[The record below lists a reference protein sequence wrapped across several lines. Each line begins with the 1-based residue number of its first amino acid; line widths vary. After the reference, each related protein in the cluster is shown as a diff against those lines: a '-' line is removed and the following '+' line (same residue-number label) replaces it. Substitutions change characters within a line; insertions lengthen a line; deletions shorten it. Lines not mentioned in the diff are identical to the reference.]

1 MAAWNA
7 SATATARP
15 PPPSK
20 QACTGFLNE
29 VLQEKQPDT
38 GCFFLPCNIPAV
50 NQPTPAI
57 VSQSAVRRLPR
68 LALFLFCAAYV
79 LPGFLGREPWKNDD
93 VSAFG
98 VMLEMAAGHSGWW
111 SPQVLGVTVEEA
123 GPLPYWLGAAF
134 IRLLPFFSPEFA
146 VRIPFALLLALTLA
160 CTWYTVYHLARQPAA
175 QPVAFAFGGEANPTD
190 YARALADAGLLAL
203 VACLGLAQLSHE
215 TTPDLARLALV
226 SLLLFSTA
234 RLAHAGGRQPLRSVL
249 AFGVAALSLVF
260 SGAPWI
266 AAILGAGL
274 LLVLWLARQDNSVS
288 QTPETGWLL
297 QAPVA
302 SRDPVLWCA
311 LVLVAVLGV
320 SLAAGQ
326 VPAPTLALPW
336 DRVQWQSWGKLLI
349 WFTWPAWPL
358 ALWTLWRWRHQLL
371 RPHVALPL
379 WAVLVSTVD
388 SAFSDERDRA
398 LLLALPALAA
408 LAAFALPTL
417 RRSVSALVDWFTL
430 LFFSGCALV
439 IWVIWF
445 AMQTGVP
452 AKPAANVAKLA
463 PGFVPEFSLPLFAL
477 GAVATAAWVWLV
489 VWRVGKHRQAIWK
502 SLILPAAGSTLCW
515 LLLMTL
521 WLPLLDFGRS
531 YGPISRG
538 IASLVDRKQ
547 CVLVDGLTQAQI
559 AALQYHGALQL
570 VRTGSDRGE
579 ACRSLVVSPDSQPTL
594 DSRVTLTQWAFKAT
608 VRRLTDSK
616 ESLLVYQR
624 VSP

>member
-1 MAAWNA
+1 M
-7 SATATARP
+7 
-15 PPPSK
+15 
-20 QACTGFLNE
+20 
-29 VLQEKQPDT
+29 
-38 GCFFLPCNIPAV
+38 

-68 LALFLFCAAYV
+68 LALLLFCVAYV

-111 SPQVLGVTVEEA
+111 SPQVLGLNVEEA

-146 VRIPFALLLALTLA
+146 VRIPFALLLALTLV

-203 VACLGLAQLSHE
+203 MACLGLAQLSHE

-226 SLLLFSTA
+226 SLMLFSAA
-234 RLAHAGGRQPLRSVL
+234 RLAHAGGRQPLRSVFTWSL
-249 AFGVAALSLVF
+249 ATLSLVF

-266 AAILGAGL
+266 AAALGGGL
-274 LLVLWLARQDNSVS
+274 LFILWLARRRSS
-288 QTPETGWLL
+288 AAAPETDWLL
-297 QAPVA
+297 EAPA
-302 SRDPVLWCA
+302 GTRDPLLWCA
-311 LVLVAVLGV
+311 LALLMVFAVSVL
-320 SLAAGQ
+320 AGQ
-326 VPAPTLALPW
+326 LPLPILQTPLEQ
-336 DRVQWQSWGKLLI
+336 VQWRSWGKLLI

-358 ALWTLWRWRHQLL
+358 ALWTLWRWRLQLL

-379 WAVLVSTVD
+379 WAVLVGAGH
-388 SAFSDERDRA
+388 SAFAEERDRA

-463 PGFVPEFSLPLFAL
+463 PGFVPEFSFLLFAL
-477 GAVATAAWVWLV
+477 GAIATSAWIWLV
-489 VWRVGKHRQAIWK
+489 VWRVGKHRQALWK
-502 SLILPAAGSTLCW
+502 SLVLPAAGSTLCW

-538 IASLVDRKQ
+538 IAGLVDRQQ
-547 CVLVDGLTQAQI
+547 CVLADGLTQAQI

-570 VRTGSDRGE
+570 VRTGSGQGD

-594 DSRVTLTQWAFKAT
+594 DSRVDLTQWAFKAT

-624 VSP
+624 ISR

>member
-1 MAAWNA
+1 M
-7 SATATARP
+7 
-15 PPPSK
+15 
-20 QACTGFLNE
+20 
-29 VLQEKQPDT
+29 
-38 GCFFLPCNIPAV
+38 

-57 VSQSAVRRLPR
+57 VGQSAVRRLPR
-68 LALFLFCAAYV
+68 LALFLFCVAYV
-79 LPGFLGREPWKNDD
+79 LPGFLGREPWKNHD

-111 SPQVLGVTVEEA
+111 SPQVLGLAVDEA

-134 IRLLPFFSPEFA
+134 IRLLPFVSPEFA
-146 VRIPFALLLALTLA
+146 ARIPFALLLALTLT

-175 QPVAFAFGGEANPTD
+175 QPVAFAFGGEAKPTD

-226 SLLLFSTA
+226 SLLLFAAA
-234 RLAHAGGRQPLRSVL
+234 RLAHAGGRQPMRSVL
-249 AFGVAALSLVF
+249 AFGMAALSLVF

-266 AAILGAGL
+266 AAVLGTGL
-274 LLVLWLARQDNSVS
+274 LLILWLARQTSVS
-288 QTPETGWLL
+288 GPAPETGWLL
-297 QAPVA
+297 EAPVGP
-302 SRDPVLWCA
+302 RDPLLWCA
-311 LVLVAVLGV
+311 LVLLAVFAISV
-320 SLAAGQ
+320 AAGQ
-326 VPAPTLALPW
+326 VPAPKLALPW
-336 DRVQWQSWGKLLI
+336 EQVPWRSWGKLLI

-371 RPHVALPL
+371 RAHVALPL
-379 WAVLVSTVD
+379 WAVLVSTAH
-388 SAFSDERDRA
+388 SAFADERDRA

-463 PGFVPEFSLPLFAL
+463 PGFAPEFSLVMFVL
-477 GAVATAAWVWLV
+477 GALATGAWVWLV
-489 VWRVGKHRQAIWK
+489 AWRVGKHQQALWK

-538 IASLVDRKQ
+538 VAGLVDRTQ
-547 CVLVDGLTQAQI
+547 CVLADGLTQAQA

-570 VRTGSDRGE
+570 VRTDSGQGAS
-579 ACRSLVVSPDSQPTL
+579 CRSLVVSPDTQPTL
-594 DSRVTLTQWAFKAT
+594 DSRVDLTQWAFKAT

-624 VSP
+624 VSR

>member
-1 MAAWNA
+1 M
-7 SATATARP
+7 
-15 PPPSK
+15 
-20 QACTGFLNE
+20 
-29 VLQEKQPDT
+29 
-38 GCFFLPCNIPAV
+38 

-57 VSQSAVRRLPR
+57 VSQAAVRRLPR

-79 LPGFLGREPWKNDD
+79 LPGFLGREPWKNHD

-111 SPQVLGVTVEEA
+111 SPQVLGLAVEDA

-146 VRIPFALLLALTLA
+146 VRIPFALLLALTLT

-215 TTPDLARLALV
+215 TTPDLTRLAMV
-226 SLLLFSTA
+226 SLLLFSAA
-234 RLAHAGGRQPLRSVL
+234 RLAHAGSRQPWRTVGIWSL
-249 AFGVAALSLVF
+249 ATLSLVF

-266 AAILGAGL
+266 AALLGAGL
-274 LLVLWLARQDNSVS
+274 LLVLWVARRGSSLLA
-288 QTPETGWLL
+288 PETDWLL
-297 QAPVA
+297 EAPKSV
-302 SRDPVLWCA
+302 RNPLLWCTVALA
-311 LVLVAVLGV
+311 LVLGTAFLT
-320 SLAAGQ
+320 GQ
-326 VPAPTLALPW
+326 LPAPTLLVPL
-336 DRVQWQSWGKLLI
+336 DQVQWRNWGKLLI

-379 WAVLVSTVD
+379 WAVLVNASH
-388 SAFSDERDRA
+388 SALSDERDRA

-463 PGFVPEFSLPLFAL
+463 PGFVPEFSFLLFVL
-477 GAVATAAWVWLV
+477 GAVATGAWIWLV
-489 VWRVGKHRQAIWK
+489 AWRVGKHRQALWK

-538 IASLVDRKQ
+538 VAGLVDRQ
-547 CVLVDGLTQAQI
+547 HCVLADGLTQAQI
-559 AALQYHGALQL
+559 AALQYHGELQL
-570 VRTGSDRGE
+570 VLTGSGSGDV
-579 ACRSLVVSPDSQPTL
+579 CRSLVVSPDTQSTL
-594 DSRVTLTQWAFKAT
+594 DLRVDLTQWAFKAT

-624 VSP
+624 VSR

>member
-1 MAAWNA
+1 M
-7 SATATARP
+7 
-15 PPPSK
+15 
-20 QACTGFLNE
+20 
-29 VLQEKQPDT
+29 
-38 GCFFLPCNIPAV
+38 

-57 VSQSAVRRLPR
+57 VTQSAVRRLPR

-79 LPGFLGREPWKNDD
+79 LPGFLGREPWKNAD

-111 SPQVLGVTVEEA
+111 NPQVLGVSVDEA

-134 IRLLPFFSPEFA
+134 IKLLPFVSPEFA
-146 VRIPFALLLALTLA
+146 VRIPFALLLALTLV

-175 QPVAFAFGGEANPTD
+175 QPVAFAFGGEAQPTD

-203 VACLGLAQLSHE
+203 MACLGLAQLSHE

-226 SLLLFSTA
+226 SLMLFSAA
-234 RLAHAGGRQPLRSVL
+234 RLAHAGNRQPGR
-249 AFGVAALSLVF
+249 GVFFWGLAALSLVF

-266 AAILGAGL
+266 AVLLGSGL
-274 LLVLWLARQDNSVS
+274 LLILWRSRRDAPA
-288 QTPETGWLL
+288 PETGWLL
-297 QAPVA
+297 EAPV
-302 SRDPVLWCA
+302 SVRDPLLWS
-311 LVLVAVLGV
+311 AVLLAGV
-320 SLAAGQ
+320 FAATAYTGL
-326 VPAPTLALPW
+326 VPAPALQTQLAQVEW
-336 DRVQWQSWGKLLI
+336 RSWGKLLL

-379 WAVLVSTVD
+379 WAAMVSVGD
-388 SAFSDERDRA
+388 SALSGERDRA
-398 LLLALPALAA
+398 LLLGLPALAA

-417 RRSVSALVDWFTL
+417 RRSVTALVDWFTL
-430 LFFSGCALV
+430 VFFSGCALV
-439 IWVIWF
+439 IWVIWV

-463 PGFVPEFSLPLFAL
+463 PGFVPEFSFVLFAL
-477 GAVATAAWVWLV
+477 GAIATGAWIWLV
-489 VWRVGKHRQAIWK
+489 AWRVGKHRQALWK
-502 SLILPAAGSTLCW
+502 SLVLPAAGSTLCW

-538 IASLVDRKQ
+538 IASLVAPQ
-547 CVLVDGLTQAQI
+547 SCVLADGLSQAQI
-559 AALQYHGALQL
+559 AALQYHGQLQL
-570 VRTGSDRGE
+570 VRTGAADESS
-579 ACRSLVVSPDSQPTL
+579 CRSLVVAPESQPTL
-594 DSRVTLTQWAFKAT
+594 DRRVDLTQWAFKAT

-624 VSP
+624 VSR

>member
-1 MAAWNA
+1 M
-7 SATATARP
+7 
-15 PPPSK
+15 
-20 QACTGFLNE
+20 
-29 VLQEKQPDT
+29 
-38 GCFFLPCNIPAV
+38 

-79 LPGFLGREPWKNDD
+79 LPGFLGREPWKNHD

-111 SPQVLGVTVEEA
+111 SPQVLGLAVEEA

-134 IRLLPFFSPEFA
+134 IRLLPFLSPDVA
-146 VRIPFALLLALTLA
+146 ARIPFALLLALTLT

-175 QPVAFAFGGEANPTD
+175 QPVAFAFGGEAKPTD

-226 SLLLFSTA
+226 SLMLFSAA
-234 RLAHAGGRQPLRSVL
+234 RLAHAGGRQPGRSVFAWSAATL
-249 AFGVAALSLVF
+249 ALVF
-260 SGAPWI
+260 SGAAWI
-266 AAILGAGL
+266 AALLGAGL
-274 LLVLWLARQDNSVS
+274 LFVLWVARQGRGPSA
-288 QTPETGWLL
+288 PETEWLL
-297 QAPVA
+297 EAPTSV
-302 SRDPVLWCA
+302 RNPLLWC
-311 LVLVAVLGV
+311 
-320 SLAAGQ
+320 
-326 VPAPTLALPW
+326 TLALALALVTGWVTGQMAEPALANSLEQVPW
-336 DRVQWQSWGKLLI
+336 RNWGKLLI

-379 WAVLVSTVD
+379 WAVLVSAGH
-388 SAFSDERDRA
+388 SALADERDRA
-398 LLLALPALAA
+398 LLLALPAMAA

-463 PGFVPEFSLPLFAL
+463 PGFVPEFSLLLFAL
-477 GAVATAAWVWLV
+477 GALATAAWVWLV
-489 VWRVGKHRQAIWK
+489 AWRVGKHQQAIWK

-538 IASLVDRKQ
+538 VAGLVDRKQ
-547 CVLVDGLTQAQI
+547 CVLADGLTQAQT
-559 AALQYHGALQL
+559 AALQYHGALTL
-570 VRTGSDRGE
+570 VRTESGSGD
-579 ACRSLVVSPDSQPTL
+579 ACRSLVVSPDSQSTL
-594 DSRVTLTQWAFKAT
+594 DTRVDLTQWAFKAT

-624 VSP
+624 VSR